1 MNYCQ
6 RKSVEHLMIRN
17 NVVCAIQICNSDRL
31 YTDTDMN
38 LDFVSMALFT
48 VGIKIHFGRSI
59 HKWAM
64 LK

>member
-1 MNYCQ
+1 
-6 RKSVEHLMIRN
+6 MIRN
-17 NVVCAIQICNSDRL
+17 NVVCAMQICNSDRL

-48 VGIKIHFGRSI
+48 VGIKIHFGQSI